1 MGRLWRSG
9 GAAVTLVTTK
19 FWLLDFLENA
29 KDKATHDD
37 NKTWDDVARFD
48 KAIRLVEQ
56 GPEEPRP

>member
-1 MGRLWRSG
+1 MEN
-9 GAAVTLVTTK
+9 TK

-56 GPEEPRP
+56 GPEEPRPSSEGC